1 MQALSDVRTLRVT
14 IERQGKLDVDEI
26 ADTGTRIPASILPRI
41 FDLYFTTKSTGS
53 GIGLA
58 MTYRILQLHGG
69 ALDVRSNAELDS
81 PERGT
86 VFTLKIPVSSISV
99 PETRRPVSKVA
110 DSAEPTPSS
119 TAEPIAVNIGT
130 KELR

>member
-41 FDLYFTTKSTGS
+41 FELYFTTKPKGS

-69 ALDVRSNAELDS
+69 ALDVRSNPHPLAAD
-81 PERGT
+81 RGT
-86 VFTLKIPVSSISV
+86 TFTVRLPLATGAVV
-99 PETRRPVSKVA
+99 DTRKAAAGVGER
-110 DSAEPTPSS
+110 
-119 TAEPIAVNIGT
+119 AVG
-130 KELR
+130 EHV